1 MRSEHLATILSG
13 AHGSGFL
20 ILTPTTANSD
30 ETPWENLRRLKP
42 GGGDSGISERP
53 AGASRISS
61 LRMAGEAVQSPTF
74 NDRQWYVS
82 ERL

>member
-20 ILTPTTANSD
+20 ILTSTTANSD

-42 GGGDSGISERP
+42 GEEIRVFQKDQ
-53 AGASRISS
+53 AGANRISS
-61 LRMAGEAVQSPTF
+61 LRMVGEPFQSPTF
-74 NDRQWYVS
+74 NDTQWYVS